1 MTQPQAPISVV
12 IPAYNAERFIEQTI
26 ESVRAQTLP
35 VAEVIVVDDGSS
47 DQTAEVARGLRA
59 RVISQPNRGLS
70 AARNAGIHAV
80 TQPWVAL
87 LDADDIWERSK
98 IECQWDAVRRCP
110 EASVVSC
117 GYHHIDGRGGPLATP
132 ETEPHTRSQ
141 HFRTQ
146 YLRTRGTPAGPSAT
160 LFKRVPG
167 DLLYYFLPLPSTVLA
182 RREAFLSGGLFDERL
197 RRCEDVECFLRVLA
211 GHALLVVDQPLVGYR
226 RHDGNLSN
234 DKTLMRSAVEEV
246 LEVMRSRPDNYIRGG
261 REVVDRWW
269 CESTVELGRW
279 LMEGGQGARARALFL
294 QTLRKSFTRRTAL
307 LLIFTYG
314 PPAVFKHALNFKRAL
329 VQNKVITEALELCLL
344 RRPEAPPAA
353 SPE

>member
-1 MTQPQAPISVV
+1 
-12 IPAYNAERFIEQTI
+12 
-26 ESVRAQTLP
+26 
-35 VAEVIVVDDGSS
+35 
-47 DQTAEVARGLRA
+47 
-59 RVISQPNRGLS
+59 
-70 AARNAGIHAV
+70 
-80 TQPWVAL
+80 
-87 LDADDIWERSK
+87 
-98 IECQWDAVRRCP
+98 
-110 EASVVSC
+110 
-117 GYHHIDGRGGPLATP
+117 
-132 ETEPHTRSQ
+132 
-141 HFRTQ
+141 
-146 YLRTRGTPAGPSAT
+146 
-160 LFKRVPG
+160 
-167 DLLYYFLPLPSTVLA
+167 
-182 RREAFLSGGLFDERL
+182 
-197 RRCEDVECFLRVLA
+197 
-211 GHALLVVDQPLVGYR
+211 
-226 RHDGNLSN
+226 
-234 DKTLMRSAVEEV
+234 MRSAVEEV